1 MSADNGIYIWEFPD
15 GFRVCHGQAIENL
28 SFYPEGTPE
37 WKNEWISYFWS
48 SQIYKTV
55 DEALKEARR
64 LSDKF
69 DTEYGIQ
76 VFPLVKTPI
85 FEEWK
90 HYIMDRNLLLS
101 LGFKDI
107 NNHKETYVLSTDEFS
122 VEAFFGLRDTVLE
135 FSFYGNKSKEE
146 ISLNILCIEDL
157 IQFLNTVK
165 NSFDPLYSL

>member
-1 MSADNGIYIWEFPD
+1 
-15 GFRVCHGQAIENL
+15 
-28 SFYPEGTPE
+28 
-37 WKNEWISYFWS
+37 
-48 SQIYKTV
+48 
-55 DEALKEARR
+55 
-64 LSDKF
+64 
-69 DTEYGIQ
+69 
-76 VFPLVKTPI
+76 
-85 FEEWK
+85 
-90 HYIMDRNLLLS
+90 MDRNLLLS